1 MNAIAQ
7 LLQMHETGAITHGEL
22 ISRLID
28 LASDTPPADYIPL
41 LAPSLATAI
50 RQVELVQ
57 HPPAT
62 ADEILNLGSVVDDQG
77 ADIAAAVRREQQ
89 RTFRALHALHD
100 YFQTVV
106 PPAVDDRPRDPA

>member
-1 MNAIAQ
+1 MQAIAQ
-7 LLQMHETGAITHGEL
+7 LLQMHESGVITHGEL

-28 LASDTPPADYIPL
+28 LASDTPPADYVPL

-62 ADEILNLGSVVDDQG
+62 ADEILNLGSVLYDRST
-77 ADIAAAVRREQQ
+77 DIAAAVRREQQ
-89 RTFRALHALHD
+89 RTFRALHALHR
-100 YFQTVV
+100 YFQTLA
-106 PPAVDDRPRDPA
+106 PGTGER

>member
-1 MNAIAQ
+1 MDAIAQ
-7 LLQMHETGAITHGEL
+7 LLQMHESGAIPHSEL
-22 ISRLID
+22 ITRLID

-62 ADEILNLGSVVDDQG
+62 ADEILNLGSVVDDRG
-77 ADIAAAVRREQQ
+77 ADIAAAVKREQQ
-89 RTFRALHALHD
+89 RTFRALHALHR
-100 YFQTVV
+100 YFQTHA
-106 PPAVDDRPRDPA
+106 PAAGDR